1 MSNAGFSPSLRGAVD
16 LSGLLRSPEATRP
29 SVDGSAASRV
39 FDDQS
44 IGALVELSK
53 SVPVITEIYGGELE
67 PQLESLV
74 LGYGGVFVYGS
85 IRAESSPELVRA
97 LQIQGVPVVVAWVGG
112 QPLPLFQGIP
122 PENDV
127 RTVLDQVVELARKNG
142 VTGTIEPSSEEPQ
155 EAPLPRLHQEA
166 YDALGRNDIEAAKS
180 AFQKALAENP
190 RDVDAEAGLAQ
201 VELLGRVHSVDAQA
215 ARATAASSPLDVEA
229 ALVVADLDVAGGH
242 IGDAFQRLLGLY
254 PQLTAEDQDIL
265 RARLLQLFI
274 VAGSA
279 TDEVKKARTA
289 LANLM
294 F

>member
-16 LSGLLRSPEATRP
+16 LSGLLRSPDAKRGPVE
-29 SVDGSAASRV
+29 GSATSRV

-74 LGYGGVFVYGS
+74 ESYGGVFVYGS
-85 IRAESSPELVRA
+85 IKAETSPELVRA

-122 PENDV
+122 PDNDV
-127 RTVLDQVVELARKNG
+127 RSVLDQVVELARKNG
-142 VTGTIEPSSEEPQ
+142 VTGTVAPSSEEPE

-166 YDALGRNDIEAAKS
+166 YDALERNDIDAART

-190 RDVDAEAGLAQ
+190 KDVDAEAGLAQ
-201 VELLGRVHSVDAQA
+201 VELLGRVQSVDAA
-215 ARATAASSPLDVEA
+215 DARAKAAAAPLDVEP

-242 IGDAFQRLLGLY
+242 VADAFHRLLALY
-254 PQLTAEDQDIL
+254 PQLSEEDKDVV